1 MHTTKGQLKQHA
13 SPVVSIITPS
23 LNQGTFIE
31 RTILSVLNQTYH
43 NIEYIVMDGGST
55 DDTIRILRKYDADT
69 RFAWFSGKDG
79 GQYDAVNNG
88 FLRARGDI
96 LGWINADDIY
106 TEHAVEKAV
115 HAFETMP
122 CVDVVYG
129 RLYSFVERGK
139 YTRVLYTRPFSY
151 RWLRRYCFTNP
162 SATFVRA
169 SLIQDGFLI
178 DTAVPTFGDWD
189 WFLRIAEAGKRFYHI
204 PEIITGFRIHS
215 SSRIMQM
222 DTRTIRKE
230 RCMIARR
237 HHITLDYMSLWV
249 DIVIPWFERLQN
261 AHVLVRKKEW
271 RELFKRIA
279 SSTAFVITHARKRMV
294 L

>member
-1 MHTTKGQLKQHA
+1 MKQHA

-23 LNQGTFIE
+23 LNQGSFIE
-31 RTILSVLNQTYH
+31 HTILSVLNQTYR

-55 DDTIRILRKYDADT
+55 DDTIGILRKYDADA
-69 RFAWFSGKDG
+69 RFVWYSQNDK
-79 GQYDAVNNG
+79 GQYDAVNKG
-88 FLRARGDI
+88 FLRAHGDI
-96 LGWINADDIY
+96 LGWINADDVY

-115 HAFETMP
+115 HAFATRP
-122 CVDVVYG
+122 YADVVYG
-129 RLYSFVERGK
+129 KLYSFIEHGTYR
-139 YTRVLYTRPFSY
+139 RVLYNRPFSI

-178 DTAVPTFGDWD
+178 DTLVPTFGDWD
-189 WFLRIAEAGKRFYHI
+189 WFLRIAEAGKRFYYI

-222 DTRTIRKE
+222 DKRTIRKE

-237 HHITLDYMSLWV
+237 HHIALDYMNLWV

-261 AHVLVRKKEW
+261 AHALVKKKKW
-271 RELFKRIA
+271 RELLKRIVN
-279 SSTAFVITHARKRMV
+279 STAFAYTYARKRMV